1 MGRYHLNQNALFI
14 SLEGIDGAGKSSLKD
29 HLVNYLKDVKV
40 VCVREPGGTDI
51 SEKIR
56 DLLLDVRNEEI
67 LPKTEAM
74 LYATARSQLV
84 EEVIRPALMAG
95 NVVIADRYIDST
107 IAYQGYARGLEIKF
121 LQELNDLSTSG
132 LKPDLTLLLD
142 LDPVIGQK
150 RKQLG
155 IPDRLE
161 KEGLLF
167 QAKVRKGYL
176 NIAKEDPN
184 RVKVLDASLSSEE
197 VASNAIKVVAEFLK
211 IGVKNED

>member
-1 MGRYHLNQNALFI
+1 MNQNALFI